1 MIKYGKG
8 IKKYRFPVDLHLKQ
22 AAGALTLRTGVGTI
36 CNAKGMAIK
45 KANRQKLANI
55 RRLFQMEIAAKVG
68 IIFEYAKGKSIIY
81 LTTIFF
87 HERSILKEHIHP
99 IIEFG
104 YFYFIIIFASLFNSS
119 F

>member
-8 IKKYRFPVDLHLKQ
+8 TKKYRFPVDLHLKQ

-68 IIFEYAKGKSIIY
+68 IIFGIATKKAG
-81 LTTIFF
+81 IFPTF
-87 HERSILKEHIHP
+87 TKK
-99 IIEFG
+99 
-104 YFYFIIIFASLFNSS
+104 ASS
-119 F
+119 